1 VITTPEPLLITAGR
15 LLRGPAGDLVTGG
28 AVLVA
33 GGAIV
38 AEGPRAEV
46 AAEAAH
52 DVPTLD
58 FPTATM
64 LPGLVNGH
72 AHLAMDGGA
81 DPVASL
87 LGSSPE
93 RLADDMARH
102 AGQLLDCGVTTVR
115 DLGDRGGL
123 SVGLRDAI
131 ASGALPGPRV
141 LAAIAPLT
149 PPRGH
154 CWFFGGEVADEAR
167 MRAMVRRNAA
177 AGADVIKVMAS
188 GGHITPGAPR
198 MWESQFTAG
207 ELAAIVAEA
216 DEFGLP
222 VAAHAH
228 GVESIERAISAGVST
243 IEHCTL
249 LAGENRTE
257 LRPGLAEGMAGRGI
271 SACCTVGCDDWRRE
285 IAERG
290 EEGARA
296 LYSRLTWLDRHG
308 VTLVPGTDGGV
319 HNARFDDFAG
329 ALELYEWLG
338 FPAPRVIE
346 MATVRAAA
354 ALGVDD
360 VTGRIAPGLA
370 ADLLVV
376 DGEPDHTLAALRAIR
391 LVVAAGR
398 VHRPGAVPGQEKSG
412 SAILARFTSETW
424 G

>member
-1 VITTPEPLLITAGR
+1 MITAGR
-15 LLRGPAGDLVTGG
+15 LLRGPAGDVVTGG
-28 AVLVA
+28 AVLVVRGVIA
-33 GGAIV
+33 A
-38 AEGPRAEV
+38 AGPRAEV
-46 AAEAAH
+46 AAAAGPE
-52 DVPTLD
+52 VRTLD
-58 FPTATM
+58 FPASTI

-72 AHLAMDGGA
+72 AHLTMDGGA

-87 LGSSPE
+87 MSAD
-93 RLADDMARH
+93 RTQLADRTARH
-102 AGQLLDCGVTTVR
+102 AAQLLDCGVTTVR
-115 DLGDRGGL
+115 DLGDRDGL
-123 SVGLRDAI
+123 SVLLRDAI

-141 LAAIAPLT
+141 LAAVAPLT

-154 CWFFGGEVADEAR
+154 CWFFGGEVADEPA
-167 MRAMVRRNAA
+167 MLAMVRQNAER
-177 AGADVIKVMAS
+177 GADVVKVMAS
-188 GGHITPGAPR
+188 GGHITPGSAR

-216 DEFGLP
+216 RALGLP

-228 GVESIERAISAGVST
+228 GVESAERAISAGVST
-243 IEHCTL
+243 IEHCTML
-249 LAGENRTE
+249 TAENRAE
-257 LRPGLAEGMAGRGI
+257 LPPAVAEAMAERGI
-271 SACCTVGCDDWRRE
+271 AACCTVGSDDWRRE
-285 IAERG
+285 IATRG
-290 EEGARA
+290 EHGARA
-296 LYSRLTWLDRHG
+296 LYSRLPWLDRHG

-338 FPAPRVIE
+338 FPAAQVVE

-354 ALGVDD
+354 ALDIDD
-360 VTGRIAPGLA
+360 VTGSITPGLA

-376 DGEPDHTLAALRAIR
+376 DGKPDHTLAALRAVR

-398 VHRPGAVPGQEKSG
+398 VHRPGSAAAQEKSG